1 MITQDVVP
9 QIITSIAVVDLLMIG
24 FMMIVD
30 EDLPTETIMINV
42 SLVMMKSFDHEGIMM
57 MIMIVE
63 KKEREIG

>member
-9 QIITSIAVVDLLMIG
+9 QIITSIAVGDLLMIG

-42 SLVMMKSFDHEGIMM
+42 SLVRMKSFDHEGIMM